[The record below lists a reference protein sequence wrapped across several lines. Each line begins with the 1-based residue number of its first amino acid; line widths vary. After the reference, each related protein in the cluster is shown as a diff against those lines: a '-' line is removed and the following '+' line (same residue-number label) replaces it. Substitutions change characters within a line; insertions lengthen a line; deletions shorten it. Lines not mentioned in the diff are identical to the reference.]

1 VRKLILAILLAGCG
15 AAAAL
20 VVSGR
25 MRLDENATAAPA
37 RQSEGTAAPDAGA
50 STAQPR
56 GVSGP
61 DFSQVAERTING
73 VTNIS
78 SLQPRQRA
86 PIDDPI
92 FRYFFGDDDIFGR
105 QRRSQSLGSGV
116 IVSADG
122 YVMTNTHVVGSPN
135 AEVTVVLGDKRE
147 LPATI
152 VGVDPMTDI
161 AVLKIQGTNLPA
173 IPWGDSSR
181 LKIAEWV
188 LAIGN
193 PYQLSQTVTLGIV
206 SAVGRSLEGRVAGYE
221 DFIQTDAAINPGNS
235 GGALINGRGE
245 LVGINTAIFSQSGGY
260 QGIGFAV
267 PSNVAR
273 RIMDQLQQYGEVRR
287 GWVGITEV
295 ATLTSALA
303 RELGIDTTRGA
314 IVVNM
319 VRGTALEA
327 GVRPD
332 DVIVSFNGQ
341 PVSDASHLLRLLADA
356 EIGSTITLGVV
367 QEGRRREL
375 KVRVAQ
381 RESPFR
387 RRRAL

>member
-1 VRKLILAILLAGCG
+1 VRKLILAILLVACG

-37 RQSEGTAAPDAGA
+37 PQNDAAVLASA
-50 STAQPR
+50 STAAQPR
-56 GVSGP
+56 GTTGP
-61 DFSQVAERTING
+61 DFSPVAERTING

-135 AEVTVVLGDKRE
+135 ADVTVVLGDKRE

-161 AVLKIQGTNLPA
+161 AVLKIEGVNLPA
-173 IPWGDSSR
+173 IPWGDSSK

-273 RIMDQLQQYGEVRR
+273 RIMDQLRQYGEVRR

-295 ATLTSALA
+295 ATLTSVLA
-303 RELGIDTTRGA
+303 RELGVDPTRGA
-314 IVVNM
+314 IVMNM

-327 GVRPD
+327 GLRPD

-341 PVSDASHLLRLLADA
+341 PVHDASHLLRLLADA
-356 EIGSTITLGVV
+356 EIGSTITLGVI
-367 QEGRRREL
+367 QEGTRRDIR
-375 KVRVAQ
+375 VRVVQ

>member
-1 VRKLILAILLAGCG
+1 MRKLILAILFVACG

-25 MRLDENATAAPA
+25 MRMEDEATAGQNEAAVAPA
-37 RQSEGTAAPDAGA
+37 AAPEA
-50 STAQPR
+50 AQPR
-56 GVSGP
+56 MTGGP

-122 YVMTNTHVVGSPN
+122 FVMTNTHVVGSPN

-147 LPATI
+147 LPAAI
-152 VGVDPMTDI
+152 IGVDPMTDI
-161 AVLKIQGTNLPA
+161 AVLKIDGANLPA
-173 IPWGDSSR
+173 IPWGDSSK

-206 SAVGRSLEGRVAGYE
+206 SAVGRSLEGRIAGYE

-295 ATLTSALA
+295 ASLTSALA
-303 RELGIDTTRGA
+303 RELGIESTRGA

-327 GVRPD
+327 GLRPD

-341 PVSDASHLLRLLADA
+341 PVNDASHLLRLLADA
-356 EIGSTITLGVV
+356 PIGGTITLGVI
-367 QEGRRREL
+367 QAGGRRDL
-375 KVRVAQ
+375 KVRVVQ

>member
-1 VRKLILAILLAGCG
+1 MRKLILATLFVACG

-25 MRLDENATAAPA
+25 MRMEDVATAGQNEAAVAPA
-37 RQSEGTAAPDAGA
+37 AAPQA
-50 STAQPR
+50 AQPR
-56 GVSGP
+56 MTGGP

-122 YVMTNTHVVGSPN
+122 FVMTNTHVVGSPN

-147 LPATI
+147 LPAAI

-161 AVLKIQGTNLPA
+161 AVLKIDGANLPA
-173 IPWGDSSR
+173 IPWGDSSK

-295 ATLTSALA
+295 ASLTSALA
-303 RELGIDTTRGA
+303 RELGVESTRGA

-319 VRGTALEA
+319 VRGTALDA
-327 GVRPD
+327 GLRPD

-341 PVSDASHLLRLLADA
+341 PVNDASHLLRLLADA
-356 EIGSTITLGVV
+356 PIGGTISLGVI
-367 QEGRRREL
+367 QAGGRRDL
-375 KVRVAQ
+375 KVRVVQ

>member
-1 VRKLILAILLAGCG
+1 VRKLILAILLVACG

-25 MRLDENATAAPA
+25 MRVDDEAIAGQNEAAVAPA
-37 RQSEGTAAPDAGA
+37 GAPEAAQSRMTGGL
-50 STAQPR
+50 
-56 GVSGP
+56 
-61 DFSQVAERTING
+61 DFSQVAERTIHG

-152 VGVDPMTDI
+152 IGVDPMTDI
-161 AVLKIQGTNLPA
+161 AVLRIQGSNLPA
-173 IPWGDSSR
+173 IPWGDSSK

-295 ATLTSALA
+295 ASLTSALA
-303 RELGIDTTRGA
+303 RELGIESTRGA

-327 GVRPD
+327 GLRPD

-356 EIGSTITLGVV
+356 PIGGTITLGVI
-367 QEGRRREL
+367 QEGARRDL
-375 KVRVAQ
+375 KVRVVQ

>member
-1 VRKLILAILLAGCG
+1 MKKLILAVVLVSCG
-15 AAAAL
+15 AMAAL

-25 MRLDENATAAPA
+25 MRVNEDAAAGQNDAAVPPATEPAA
-37 RQSEGTAAPDAGA
+37 
-50 STAQPR
+50 AQPR
-56 GVSGP
+56 LTGGP
-61 DFSQVAERTING
+61 DFSQIAERTING

-78 SLQPRQRA
+78 SIQPASQRV
-86 PIDDPI
+86 PIDDPVL
-92 FRYFFGDDDIFGR
+92 RYFFGDDDVFGR
-105 QRRSQSLGSGV
+105 QRRLQSLGSGV
-116 IVSADG
+116 IVSVDG
-122 YVMTNTHVVGSPN
+122 YVLTNTHVVGSPN
-135 AEVTVVLGDKRE
+135 AVVTVALGDKRE
-147 LPATI
+147 LPATV

-161 AVLKIQGTNLPA
+161 AVLRIEGSNLPA
-173 IPWGDSSR
+173 IPWGDSSK

-206 SAVGRSLEGRVAGYE
+206 SAIGRSLEGRVAGYE

-235 GGALINGRGE
+235 GGALINSRGE

-273 RIMDQLQQYGEVRR
+273 RIMAELRQHGEVRR

-295 ATLTSALA
+295 ASLTSALA
-303 RELGIDTTRGA
+303 RELGVESTRGA
-314 IVVNM
+314 IVINM
-319 VRGTALEA
+319 VRGSAFDA
-327 GVRPD
+327 GLRPE

-341 PVSDASHLLRLLADA
+341 PVNDASHLLRLLADA
-356 EIGSTITLGVV
+356 PIGSTVTLGVI
-367 QEGRRREL
+367 QEGERREI
-375 KVRVAQ
+375 KVRIAQ
-381 RESPFR
+381 REVPR

>member
-1 VRKLILAILLAGCG
+1 VRKLILAILLVACG

-37 RQSEGTAAPDAGA
+37 PQNDAAVLASA
-50 STAQPR
+50 STAAQPR
-56 GVSGP
+56 GTTGP
-61 DFSQVAERTING
+61 DFSPVAERTING

-135 AEVTVVLGDKRE
+135 ADVTVVLGDKRE

-161 AVLKIQGTNLPA
+161 AVLKIEGVNLPA
-173 IPWGDSSR
+173 IPWGDSSK

-273 RIMDQLQQYGEVRR
+273 RIMDQLRQYGEVRR

-303 RELGIDTTRGA
+303 RELGVDTTRGA

-327 GVRPD
+327 GLRPD

-341 PVSDASHLLRLLADA
+341 PVHDASHLLRLLADA
-356 EIGSTITLGVV
+356 EIGSTITLGVI
-367 QEGRRREL
+367 QEGTRRDIR
-375 KVRVAQ
+375 VRVVQ

>member
-1 VRKLILAILLAGCG
+1 MRKLILAILLAACG

-25 MRLDENATAAPA
+25 MRVDDEAIAGQNEAAVAPA
-37 RQSEGTAAPDAGA
+37 GAPEAAQSRMTG
-50 STAQPR
+50 
-56 GVSGP
+56 GP
-61 DFSQVAERTING
+61 DFSQVAERTIRG

-152 VGVDPMTDI
+152 IGVDPMTDI
-161 AVLKIQGTNLPA
+161 AVLRIQGSNLPA
-173 IPWGDSSR
+173 IPWGDSSK

-295 ATLTSALA
+295 ASLTSALA
-303 RELGIDTTRGA
+303 RELGIESTRGA

-327 GVRPD
+327 GLRPD

-356 EIGSTITLGVV
+356 PIGGTITLGVI
-367 QEGRRREL
+367 QEGARRDL
-375 KVRVAQ
+375 KVRVVQ

>member
-1 VRKLILAILLAGCG
+1 VRKLILAILLAACG

-25 MRLDENATAAPA
+25 MRLDENATAAPG
-37 RQSEGTAAPDAGA
+37 RQTDSAAAPAAA
-50 STAQPR
+50 SAAAQTR
-56 GVSGP
+56 AVSGL

-135 AEVTVVLGDKRE
+135 AEVTVGLGDKRE

-161 AVLKIQGTNLPA
+161 AVLKIEGANLPA
-173 IPWGDSSR
+173 IPWGDSSK

-206 SAVGRSLEGRVAGYE
+206 SAIGRSLEGRVAGYE

-295 ATLTSALA
+295 ATLTSGLA
-303 RELGIDTTRGA
+303 RELGIESTRGA
-314 IVVNM
+314 IVINM

-327 GVRPD
+327 GLRPD

-341 PVSDASHLLRLLADA
+341 PVNDASHLLRLLADA
-356 EIGSTITLGVV
+356 EIGSTITLGVI
-367 QEGRRREL
+367 QEGRRRDI

>member
-1 VRKLILAILLAGCG
+1 VRKRVLAFLLVSCG

-25 MRLDENATAAPA
+25 MRGSEDAAAGQNAATEAPAAAPA
-37 RQSEGTAAPDAGA
+37 
-50 STAQPR
+50 TAQSR
-56 GVSGP
+56 ITGGP
-61 DFSQVAERTING
+61 DFSQIAERTVNG

-78 SLQPRQRA
+78 SLQPRQRP
-86 PIDDPI
+86 PIDDPVL
-92 FRYFFGDDDIFGR
+92 RYFFGDDDVFGR

-122 YVMTNTHVVGSPN
+122 FVLTNTHVVGNPN

-147 LPATI
+147 LPAI
-152 VGVDPMTDI
+152 VVGVDPMTDI
-161 AVLKIQGTNLPA
+161 AVLKIEGSNLPA
-173 IPWGDSSR
+173 IPWGDSSK

-206 SAVGRSLEGRVAGYE
+206 SAIGRSLEGRVAGYE

-235 GGALINGRGE
+235 GGALINSRGE

-267 PSNVAR
+267 PSNVAH
-273 RIMDQLQQYGEVRR
+273 RIMDQLRQYGEVRR

-295 ATLTSALA
+295 ASLTSTLA
-303 RELGIDTTRGA
+303 RELGVDSTRGA
-314 IVVNM
+314 IVINM
-319 VRGTALEA
+319 VRGTAFEA
-327 GVRPD
+327 GLRPD

-356 EIGSTITLGVV
+356 PIGSTVTLGVM
-367 QEGRRREL
+367 QEGERRDI

-381 RESPFR
+381 REVPR

>member
-1 VRKLILAILLAGCG
+1 VRKLILAILLVACG

-25 MRLDENATAAPA
+25 MRVDDEAIAGQNEAAVA
-37 RQSEGTAAPDAGA
+37 HAGA
-50 STAQPR
+50 PEAAQSR
-56 GVSGP
+56 MTGGL
-61 DFSQVAERTING
+61 DFSQVAERTIHG

-152 VGVDPMTDI
+152 IGVDPMTDI
-161 AVLKIQGTNLPA
+161 AVLRIQGSNLPA
-173 IPWGDSSR
+173 IPWGDSSK

-295 ATLTSALA
+295 ASLTSALA
-303 RELGIDTTRGA
+303 RELGIESTRGA

-327 GVRPD
+327 GLRPD

-356 EIGSTITLGVV
+356 PIGGTITLGVI
-367 QEGRRREL
+367 QEGARRDL
-375 KVRVAQ
+375 KVRVVQ

>member
-1 VRKLILAILLAGCG
+1 MRKLILAILFMACG

-25 MRLDENATAAPA
+25 MRMQDEATAGQNEAAVAPA
-37 RQSEGTAAPDAGA
+37 AAPEA
-50 STAQPR
+50 AQPR
-56 GVSGP
+56 VTGGP

-122 YVMTNTHVVGSPN
+122 FVMTNTHVVGSPN

-147 LPATI
+147 LPAAI
-152 VGVDPMTDI
+152 IGVDPMTDI
-161 AVLKIQGTNLPA
+161 AVLKIDGANLPA
-173 IPWGDSSR
+173 IPWGDSSK

-295 ATLTSALA
+295 ASLTSALA
-303 RELGIDTTRGA
+303 RELGIESTRGA

-319 VRGTALEA
+319 IRGTALEA
-327 GVRPD
+327 GLRPD

-341 PVSDASHLLRLLADA
+341 PVNDASHLLRLLADA
-356 EIGSTITLGVV
+356 PIGGTITLGVI
-367 QEGRRREL
+367 QAGGRRDL
-375 KVRVAQ
+375 KVRVVQ

>member
-1 VRKLILAILLAGCG
+1 VRRLILAILLVACG

-37 RQSEGTAAPDAGA
+37 PQNDASAPIAASA
-50 STAQPR
+50 TAQPR
-56 GVSGP
+56 PTTGP

-135 AEVTVVLGDKRE
+135 ADVTVVLGDKRE

-161 AVLKIQGTNLPA
+161 AVLKIEGANLPA
-173 IPWGDSSR
+173 IPWGDSSK

-273 RIMDQLQQYGEVRR
+273 RIMDQLRQYGEVRR

-295 ATLTSALA
+295 ATLTTALA
-303 RELGIDTTRGA
+303 RELGVETTRGA

-327 GVRPD
+327 GLRPD

-341 PVSDASHLLRLLADA
+341 PVNDASHLLRLLADA
-356 EIGSTITLGVV
+356 EIGSTITLGVI
-367 QEGRRREL
+367 QEGMRRDIR
-375 KVRVAQ
+375 VRVVQ

>member
-1 VRKLILAILLAGCG
+1 VRKLILAILLVACG

-37 RQSEGTAAPDAGA
+37 PQNDAAAPA
-50 STAQPR
+50 SGPAAVQPR
-56 GVSGP
+56 GTTGP

-147 LPATI
+147 FPATI

-161 AVLKIQGTNLPA
+161 AVLKIEGANLPA
-173 IPWGDSSR
+173 IPWGDSSK

-273 RIMDQLQQYGEVRR
+273 RIMDQLRQYGEVRR

-303 RELGIDTTRGA
+303 REFGVDTTRGA

-327 GVRPD
+327 GLRPD
-332 DVIVSFNGQ
+332 DVILSFNGQ
-341 PVSDASHLLRLLADA
+341 PVNDASHLLRLLADA
-356 EIGSTITLGVV
+356 EIGSTITLGVI
-367 QEGRRREL
+367 QEGTRRDIR
-375 KVRVAQ
+375 VRVVQ

>member
-1 VRKLILAILLAGCG
+1 VKKLILAILLVACG
-15 AAAAL
+15 AVAAL

-25 MRLDENATAAPA
+25 VRIDEDATAAPA
-37 RQSEGTAAPDAGA
+37 RQSEDAASPA
-50 STAQPR
+50 SGSGSAQPR
-56 GVSGP
+56 AAGGA

-116 IVSADG
+116 IVSPDG

-135 AEVTVVLGDKRE
+135 ADVTVVLGDKRE

-161 AVLKIQGTNLPA
+161 AVLKIEGTNLPA
-173 IPWGDSSR
+173 IPWGDSSK

-273 RIMDQLQQYGEVRR
+273 RIMDQLQRFGEVRR

-295 ATLTSALA
+295 ASLTSALA
-303 RELGIDTTRGA
+303 QELGVDSTRGA

-327 GVRPD
+327 GVRPE

-341 PVSDASHLLRLLADA
+341 PVNDASHLLRLLADA
-356 EIGSTITLGVV
+356 EIGSTITLGVI
-367 QEGRRREL
+367 QGGTRRDL

>member
-1 VRKLILAILLAGCG
+1 VRKLILAILLVACG

-25 MRLDENATAAPA
+25 MRLDESATAAPVP
-37 RQSEGTAAPDAGA
+37 QNDGTAPAAP
-50 STAQPR
+50 SETAQPR
-56 GVSGP
+56 VATGP
-61 DFSQVAERTING
+61 DFSQVAERTIKG

-135 AEVTVVLGDKRE
+135 ADVTVVLGDKRE

-161 AVLKIQGTNLPA
+161 AVLKIEGVDLPA
-173 IPWGDSSR
+173 IPWGDSSK

-267 PSNVAR
+267 PSNIAR
-273 RIMDQLQQYGEVRR
+273 RIMDQLRQYGEVRR

-303 RELGIDTTRGA
+303 RELGVDTTRGA

-327 GVRPD
+327 GLRPD

-356 EIGSTITLGVV
+356 EIGSTITLGVI
-367 QEGRRREL
+367 QEGTRRDLR
-375 KVRVAQ
+375 VRVVQ